1 MARYETFKGVPR
13 LPHQRLG
20 SRVVRMRRAQLLV
33 AGCDE
38 LSALRLAVDPEIDV
52 HAMIVMK
59 ERRADIEVPVG
70 AEGRSDA

>member
-13 LPHQRLG
+13 LPHQRFGLP
-20 SRVVRMRRAQLLV
+20 VVRMRRAQLLV

-38 LSALRLAVDPEIDV
+38 LSALRLATDPEVDV

-59 ERRADIEVPVG
+59 EQRADVEVPAG
-70 AEGRSDA
+70 TEGRSDA